1 MLESTKAGEK
11 DCLLVICIR
20 SVRKEVQNRKISNVI
35 QSKSIVYFIFSTVK
49 I

>member
-20 SVRKEVQNRKISNVI
+20 SVRKEVHDTLK
-35 QSKSIVYFIFSTVK
+35 
-49 I
+49 